1 MIPEKNTTTLRLR
14 IDPEVQVVFLWEASR
29 TASVLQFKLTKPE
42 SSGLRSPNPNHVCSS
57 REQRNRRNNMNK
69 HSSHSSNVDYKMTR
83 RRFVGTAAGGG
94 AALLTGGLA
103 SFLKPSASA
112 ADFDFLEA
120 TIPQLQAAMASG
132 ALTSAGL
139 THGYI
144 QRIQSLN
151 PTLHA
156 VIEVNPN
163 AIAIATALDNE
174 RRRGHVLGPLHG
186 IPILVK
192 DNIATYDNMQTT
204 AGSLAIYGNQ
214 VPADAPL
221 IQQLRAAGALIL
233 GKANLGEW
241 ANFRDDEAETFP
253 LAVGWSAR
261 GGSTINA
268 YDLSYTSWGS
278 SSGSA
283 AGAAANL
290 CAAAVG
296 TETDG
301 SITGPS
307 AVENAFGLK
316 PTLGLVLQDGIVP
329 ISHQQDAAGPIARS
343 VTDVAILL
351 GIMQSPQTDYT
362 PLLQRGALQGKR
374 IGRDVR
380 FFDYSYYGSGI
391 PGDEL
396 TVAFATNALNV
407 MQSLGATVVDTD
419 TGDVFAYTGDE
430 FTALLYEF
438 RAQIADYLVTLTHTT
453 MRTLADLIA
462 FDNSHCVQE
471 MPYYD
476 QDVFLAAEMF
486 PGYPNDP
493 AYIAARSHATN
504 TARAGIDNALAKKK
518 LDAIV
523 APHLTNS
530 TGPAV
535 AGYPNFSMPVGIRS
549 SGRPA
554 GMLMYS
560 TFLHEPQLIAM
571 AYDLEQ
577 ALQPRRQPQLL
588 NSIIPIPNAGL
599 CHKPQSQGKAHLP
612 HGRIF

>member
-1 MIPEKNTTTLRLR
+1 M
-14 IDPEVQVVFLWEASR
+14 
-29 TASVLQFKLTKPE
+29 
-42 SSGLRSPNPNHVCSS
+42 
-57 REQRNRRNNMNK
+57 NNQD
-69 HSSHSSNVDYKMTR
+69 SDYSDLEHGITR
-83 RRFVGTAAGGG
+83 RKFIGAAAGGS

-103 SFLKPSASA
+103 SLLKQSVLA
-112 ADFDFLEA
+112 AGFDFVEA
-120 TIPQLQAAMASG
+120 TIPELQAAMASG
-132 ALTSAGL
+132 ALTSAAL
-139 THGYI
+139 TMGYI
-144 QRIQSLN
+144 NRIQSLN
-151 PTLHA
+151 PTLNA
-156 VIEVNPN
+156 VIEVNSN
-163 AIAIATALDNE
+163 AVAIATALDSE
-174 RRRGHVLGPLHG
+174 RRAGNVRGPLHG
-186 IPILVK
+186 IPLLVK
-192 DNIATYDNMQTT
+192 DNIATNDNMQTT

-221 IQQLRAAGALIL
+221 IQKLRAAGAIIL
-233 GKANLGEW
+233 GKSNLGEW

-261 GGSTINA
+261 GGSTNNA

-278 SSGSA
+278 SSGSG

-307 AVENAFGLK
+307 AVENIFGLK
-316 PTLGLVLQDGIVP
+316 PTLGLISQDGIVP
-329 ISHQQDAAGPIARS
+329 ISHQQDSAGPMARS

-351 GIMQSPQTDYT
+351 GTMQSPQTDYT
-362 PLLQRGALQGKR
+362 PLLQRGALNGKR
-374 IGRDVR
+374 IGRDTR
-380 FFDYSYYGSGI
+380 FFDYSYFGSGI
-391 PGDEL
+391 PGDEE
-396 TVAFATNALNV
+396 TVAFANHALDV
-407 MQSLGATVVDTD
+407 MASLGAKIVDTD

-560 TFLHEPQLIAM
+560 TAFREAQLIAM

-577 ALQPRRQPQLL
+577 ELNARQQPQFL
-588 NSIIPIPNAGL
+588 NAIIPIPNGGF
-599 CHKPQSQGKAHLP
+599 CTGQQPQGKPHLP
-612 HGRIF
+612 HGKIH

>member
-1 MIPEKNTTTLRLR
+1 MQTKNSNYS
-14 IDPEVQVVFLWEASR
+14 DSD
-29 TASVLQFKLTKPE
+29 
-42 SSGLRSPNPNHVCSS
+42 RSI
-57 REQRNRRNNMNK
+57 
-69 HSSHSSNVDYKMTR
+69 TR
-83 RRFVGTAAGGG
+83 RRFIGTAAGGS

-103 SFLKPSASA
+103 SLLKPTALA
-112 ADFDFLEA
+112 AGFQFVEA

-132 ALTSAGL
+132 QLTSAGL
-139 THGYI
+139 TMGYI
-144 QRIQSLN
+144 KRIQSLN
-151 PTLHA
+151 PILHA

-163 AIAIATALDNE
+163 AIAIATSLDIE
-174 RRRGHVLGPLHG
+174 RRAGHLRGPLHG
-186 IPILVK
+186 IPLLVK
-192 DNIATYDNMQTT
+192 DNIATNDNMQTT
-204 AGSLAIYGNQ
+204 AGSLAIYGSQ
-214 VPADAPL
+214 VPADAPV
-221 IQQLRAAGALIL
+221 IQKLRAAGAIIL

-241 ANFRDDEAETFP
+241 ANFRDDEAETYP

-261 GGSTINA
+261 GGSTNNA

-278 SSGSA
+278 SSGSG

-307 AVENAFGLK
+307 AVENIFGLK
-316 PTLGLVLQDGIVP
+316 PTLSLISQDGIVP
-329 ISHQQDAAGPIARS
+329 ISHQQDTAGPMARS

-362 PLLQRGALQGKR
+362 PLLQRGALQGKT

-380 FFDYSYYGSGI
+380 FFDYSYFGSGI

-396 TVAFATNALNV
+396 TVAFAENALSV
-407 MQSLGATVVDTD
+407 MQSLGATVVDVD

-438 RAQIADYLVTLTHTT
+438 RAQIAEYLATLTHTN

-462 FDNSHCVQE
+462 FDNAHCPQE
-471 MPYYD
+471 LVYYD
-476 QDVFLAAEMF
+476 QDVFLSAEQF

-493 AYIAARSHATN
+493 NYIAARTHATN
-504 TARAGIDNALAKKK
+504 TARAGIDNPKDPITGAPVHV
-518 LDAIV
+518 DAIV

-560 TFLHEPQLIAM
+560 TAFQEAQLIAM

-577 ALQPRRQPQLL
+577 ALNARQQPQLL
-588 NSIIPIPNAGL
+588 GAIQPIPNGGF
-599 CHKPQSQGKAHLP
+599 CTGHPPQGKPHLP
-612 HGRIF
+612 HGRFF

>member
-1 MIPEKNTTTLRLR
+1 MNEQHS
-14 IDPEVQVVFLWEASR
+14 DR
-29 TASVLQFKLTKPE
+29 TDLDH
-42 SSGLRSPNPNHVCSS
+42 NI
-57 REQRNRRNNMNK
+57 
-69 HSSHSSNVDYKMTR
+69 TR
-83 RRFVGTAAGGG
+83 RKFLGTSALSS
-94 AALLTGGLA
+94 AALVTGGLT
-103 SFLKPSASA
+103 SLLRQSASA
-112 ADFDFLEA
+112 TGFNFVEA

-132 ALTSAGL
+132 ALTSADL
-139 THGYI
+139 TSGYI
-144 QRIQSLN
+144 NRIQSLN

-163 AIAIATALDNE
+163 AVAIATALDNE
-174 RRRGHVLGPLHG
+174 RRNGHVRGPLHG

-192 DNIATYDNMQTT
+192 DNIATDDNMQTT
-204 AGSLAIYGNQ
+204 AGSLAIYGSQ

-221 IQQLRAAGALIL
+221 IQQLRAAGAIIL

-241 ANFRDDEAETFP
+241 ANFRDDEAETYP

-261 GGSTINA
+261 GGSTNNA

-278 SSGSA
+278 SSGSG

-307 AVENAFGLK
+307 AVENIFGLK
-316 PTLGLVLQDGIVP
+316 PTLGLISQAGIVP
-329 ISHQQDAAGPIARS
+329 ISHQQDTAGPMARS

-396 TVAFATNALNV
+396 TVAFANNALSV
-407 MQSLGATVVDTD
+407 MQSLGARIVDID
-419 TGDVFAYTGDE
+419 TGDVFAYNGDE

-438 RAQIADYLVTLTHTT
+438 RAQIADYLATLTHTT
-453 MRTLADLIA
+453 LVTLADLIA
-462 FDNSHCVQE
+462 FNNAHCNQE

-476 QDVFLAAEMF
+476 QDVFLLAEQF
-486 PGYPNDP
+486 VGYPNDP
-493 AYIAARSHATN
+493 NYIAARTHATN
-504 TARAGIDNALAKKK
+504 TARAGIDDALARHH

-560 TFLHEPQLIAM
+560 TAFHEAQLIAM

-577 ALQPRRQPQLL
+577 ALNARQQPQLL
-588 NSIIPIPNAGL
+588 GSIQPIPNGGF
-599 CHKPQSQGKAHLP
+599 CTGHQNRGQPHLP
-612 HGRIF
+612 HGKIF

>member
-1 MIPEKNTTTLRLR
+1 MKSEQPHESLK
-14 IDPEVQVVFLWEASR
+14 IDNHHISRRSFLG
-29 TASVLQFKLTKPE
+29 T
-42 SSGLRSPNPNHVCSS
+42 
-57 REQRNRRNNMNK
+57 
-69 HSSHSSNVDYKMTR
+69 
-83 RRFVGTAAGGG
+83 TAAGS

-103 SFLKPSASA
+103 TLFKERAFAGSSFP
-112 ADFDFLEA
+112 FVEA
-120 TIPQLQAAMASG
+120 TIPQLQAAMTNG
-132 ALTSAGL
+132 QLTSKDL
-139 THGYI
+139 TMGYLN
-144 QRIQSLN
+144 RIASLN

-156 VIEVNPN
+156 VIETN
-163 AIAIATALDNE
+163 ANAVSIASSLDNE
-174 RRRGHVLGPLHG
+174 RSHGMVRGPLHG

-192 DNIATYDNMQTT
+192 DNIATLDNMQTT
-204 AGSLAIYGNQ
+204 AGSVAIYGNQ

-221 IQQLRAAGALIL
+221 IQNLRAAGAIIL

-241 ANFRDDEAETFP
+241 ANFRDDEAETYP

-261 GGSTINA
+261 GGSTNNA

-278 SSGSA
+278 SSGSG

-307 AVENAFGLK
+307 AVENIFGLK
-316 PTLGLVLQDGIVP
+316 PTLGLISQDGIVP
-329 ISHQQDAAGPIARS
+329 ISHQQDTAGPMARS

-362 PLLQRGALQGKR
+362 PLLKRGALKGKR

-380 FFDYSYYGSGI
+380 FFDYSYFGSGI
-391 PGDEL
+391 PGDEE
-396 TVAFATNALNV
+396 TVAFANHALDV
-407 MQSLGATVVDTD
+407 MASLGAKIVDTD
-419 TGDVFAYTGDE
+419 TGDVFAYTSDE

-438 RAQIADYLVTLTHTT
+438 RAQIADYLATLTHTT
-453 MRTLADLIA
+453 MRTLVDLIA
-462 FDNSHCVQE
+462 FNDAHCPQE
-471 MPYYD
+471 LVYYD
-476 QDVFLAAEMF
+476 QDVFLLAEQF
-486 PGYPNDP
+486 VGYPNDP
-493 AYIAARSHATN
+493 NYTAARNHATS
-504 TARAGIDNALAKKK
+504 TARAGIDGAMTRDH

-560 TFLHEPQLIAM
+560 TFLHEPQVIAM

-577 ALQPRRQPQLL
+577 ALNARQQPQLL
-588 NSIIPIPNAGL
+588 GAITPIPNGGF
-599 CHKPQSQGKAHLP
+599 CSGHQSQGKPHLP
-612 HGRIF
+612 HGKIF

>member
-1 MIPEKNTTTLRLR
+1 M
-14 IDPEVQVVFLWEASR
+14 
-29 TASVLQFKLTKPE
+29 
-42 SSGLRSPNPNHVCSS
+42 
-57 REQRNRRNNMNK
+57 NNQN
-69 HSSHSSNVDYKMTR
+69 SHSSNLDYGITR
-83 RRFVGTAAGGG
+83 RRFIGTAAGGS

-103 SFLKPSASA
+103 SLLKPSASA
-112 ADFDFLEA
+112 ANFDFVEA

-151 PTLHA
+151 PTLNA

-163 AIAIATALDNE
+163 AIAIATALDRE
-174 RRRGHVLGPLHG
+174 RRNGHVRGPLHG

-192 DNIATYDNMQTT
+192 DNIATNDNMQTT
-204 AGSLAIYGNQ
+204 AGSLAIYNNR

-221 IQQLRAAGALIL
+221 IQNLRAAGAIIL

-241 ANFRDDEAETFP
+241 ANFRDDEAETYP

-261 GGSTINA
+261 GGSTNNA

-278 SSGSA
+278 SSGSG

-307 AVENAFGLK
+307 AVENIFGLK
-316 PTLGLVLQDGIVP
+316 PTLGLISQDGIVP
-329 ISHQQDAAGPIARS
+329 ISHQQDTAGPMARS

-396 TVAFATNALNV
+396 TVAFANNALSV
-407 MQSLGATVVDTD
+407 MQSLGATIVDTD
-419 TGDVFAYTGDE
+419 TGDVFAYNGDE

-438 RAQIADYLVTLTHTT
+438 RAQIADYLATLTHTN

-462 FDNSHCVQE
+462 FNDAHCTQE

-476 QDVFLAAEMF
+476 QDVFLLAEQF
-486 PGYPNDP
+486 VGYPNDP
-493 AYIAARSHATN
+493 NYIAARTHATN
-504 TARAGIDNALAKKK
+504 TARSGIDNALAAQN

-535 AGYPNFSMPVGIRS
+535 AGYPNFSMPVGIRA

-560 TFLHEPQLIAM
+560 TAFHEAQLIAM

-577 ALQPRRQPQLL
+577 ALNARQQPQLL
-588 NSIIPIPNAGL
+588 GSIIPIPNGGF
-599 CHKPQSQGKAHLP
+599 CTGHQNHGQPHLP
-612 HGRIF
+612 HGKIH